1 MTHGLNTYQNTQTNF
16 YNINSTVHFTQKGV
30 FTIAKQLTC
39 QKYIYKIHS
48 SRLRKEKWK
57 LTLPIDEARRNDEVI
72 SLADSQVLRW
82 IDKLNGIT
90 DADSHAKDIKTQI
103 RTIKK
108 EPNNIQNKRKI
119 KQLYAELDALQF
131 KPDYMCLII
140 DKEKDYYRACKGFS
154 INGINYKRLLGTNG
168 GIKNS
173 TIVFVSERLSEE
185 LKRRIDNGRNPNKE
199 LVTAK
204 LEAYKALTC
213 SASIP
218 VSLPNGVLVVDDC
231 NTKFLS
237 DIIYLTDECDGEPIM
252 EERKAQEIEMDA
264 SDGYGLMLPSLAERW
279 SEELGL
285 DYLVSGVNTRFSFE
299 KGMVFTFDF
308 VDFATK
314 IADENYIVKDAWGN
328 DVDVRDVELILT
340 TSMVKLW
347 DSYDS
352 CDDYINCSLENGYT
366 FGVAKTC
373 PKELE
378 NERTLNYQF
387 IQSYDLGDEEIEELI
402 EPTMTEIKEVLGG
415 DWRKTILFLKGSGL
429 NDENVTK
436 LDDDIAKAIM
446 IDRRMIDDPFIQNTI
461 YQAIRNRINEAKV
474 GVLKVHGNYSIVSG
488 DPFALCQSIFG
499 LEITGLL
506 KSGEIYNRYW
516 ADHNAEKL
524 ACYRAPM
531 TCHNNIRL
539 VHPVDDY
546 KTRYWFQYM
555 KTCTIFNAWDTAAAA
570 LNGMD
575 FDGDLVMLTDNAVLV
590 RKLKPQPALM
600 CAQRKAAKRIPTED
614 DFIRSNIES
623 FGNDIGQTTNWITS
637 MFEVRSHFKPGTREY
652 EVLSYRIRCGQLYQ
666 QNAIDKAKG
675 IICKPMPKTWHDRHT
690 VNKIEDDELKSFYRS
705 IVADKKPYFMRYI
718 YPALMKQYNTYI
730 KNTNRNALREFQMTV
745 DEMMSMPFEELSDR
759 QRDFL
764 RYYSYR
770 MPVGTGDCLMNK
782 ICRRFEK
789 EFDGYISRHNSSI
802 DFDYSIMKS
811 NSEYS
816 SSQFYAIKRLY
827 EDYNK
832 RLQNYMVF
840 AAYERVEEC
849 DSISE
854 IATMDEDFRKEC
866 SSICPNDAMLCDII
880 LDICYTRNST
890 KKFAWSMCGARIIHN
905 LLENNN
911 KTISFPT
918 ADYSGDIIYCGERYA
933 LKTKEIEVAE

>member
-1 MTHGLNTYQNTQTNF
+1 
-16 YNINSTVHFTQKGV
+16 V
-30 FTIAKQLTC
+30 FIISKQLTC

-82 IDKLNGIT
+82 IDEMNGIT
-90 DADSHAKDIKTQI
+90 DADDKAKEIKVQI
-103 RTIKK
+103 RKIKK

-119 KQLYAELDALQF
+119 KKLYSELDALQY

-140 DKEKDYYRACKGFS
+140 DKEKDYYRACRGFS

-168 GIKNS
+168 GIKNE
-173 TIVFVSERLSEE
+173 TIVFVSERVHDE
-185 LKRRIDNGRNPNKE
+185 LARRIDNGRNPDKA

-213 SASIP
+213 SASTP
-218 VSLPNGVLVVDDC
+218 VSMPNGILVVNDC
-231 NTKFLS
+231 ETKFLS

-252 EERKAQEIEMDA
+252 EERKAQEITLDA
-264 SDGYGLMLPSLAERW
+264 SDGFGTMMPSLAERW

-285 DYLVSGVNTRFSFE
+285 DYVVSGVNTRFSFE
-299 KGMVFTFDF
+299 KGMVFTFDH
-308 VDFATK
+308 VDFAKK
-314 IADENYIVKDAWGN
+314 IAGEKYIVKDAWGN
-328 DVDVRDVELILT
+328 DVDVRNVELILT

-347 DSYDS
+347 DSYNS
-352 CDDYINCSLENGYT
+352 CEEYVRTSIENGYT
-366 FGVAKTC
+366 FGIPKTC
-373 PKELE
+373 PKVLE

-387 IQSYDLGDEEIEELI
+387 IQSYDMDDDDIEELI
-402 EPTMTEIKEVLGG
+402 SPTMQEIKDVLGG

-429 NDENVTK
+429 NEDNIER
-436 LDDDIAKAIM
+436 LDNDIAKALM
-446 IDRRMIDDPFIQNTI
+446 IDKRMIDDPFIQSAI
-461 YQAIRNRINEAKV
+461 YQSIRNRINEAKV

-499 LEITGLL
+499 LKVTGLL
-506 KSGEIYNRYW
+506 KSGEIYNQYW
-516 ADHNAEKL
+516 ADIGSEKL

-539 VHPVDDY
+539 VHPESNDEV
-546 KTRYWFQYM
+546 RYWYRYM
-555 KTCTIFNAWDTAAAA
+555 KTCTIFNAWDTASAA

-575 FDGDLVMLTDNAVLV
+575 YDGDLVMLTDNDVLV

-600 CAQRKAAKRIPTED
+600 CAQRKAEKRISTDE

-637 MFEVRSHFKPGTREY
+637 MFEVRSHFNPESKEY
-652 EVLSYRIRCGQLYQ
+652 KELSYRIRCGQLYQ

-675 IICKPMPKTWHDRHT
+675 IICKPMPKSWHDRHT
-690 VNKIEDDELKSFYRS
+690 VNKIEDDDTKRFYRS

-718 YPALMKQYNTYI
+718 YPSLMKQYNTYI

-745 DEMMSMPFEELSDR
+745 DEMMSMPFENLSER

-770 MPVGTGDCLMNK
+770 MPVGVGNCIMNK
-782 ICRRFEK
+782 ICRRFEQ
-789 EFDGYISRHNSSI
+789 EFDGHIGRHNASVK
-802 DFDYSIMKS
+802 FDYTIMKS
-811 NSEYS
+811 GNEYS
-816 SSQFYAIKRLY
+816 TSQFYAVKRLY

-840 AAYERVEEC
+840 ADYERVDEC
-849 DSISE
+849 DSIFE
-854 IATMDEDFRKEC
+854 ISTMNSDFRREC
-866 SSICPNDAMLCDII
+866 SSVCPNEQTLCDII
-880 LDICYTRNST
+880 LDICYSKNST
-890 KKFAWSMCGARIIHN
+890 KKFAWSMCGETIINN
-905 LLENNN
+905 LLSKNNFA
-911 KTISFPT
+911 ISFPVID
-918 ADYSGDIIYCGERYA
+918 ANGDISYSGEQYS
-933 LKTKEIEVAE
+933 LKTKTIEVNE